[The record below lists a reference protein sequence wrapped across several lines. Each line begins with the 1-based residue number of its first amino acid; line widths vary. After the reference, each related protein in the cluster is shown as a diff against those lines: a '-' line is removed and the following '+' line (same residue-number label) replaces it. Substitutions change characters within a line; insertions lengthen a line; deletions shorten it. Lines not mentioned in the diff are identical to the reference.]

1 MKYPFIDKVKQA
13 LSEKKESFEWLAN
26 QIGKSRR
33 WIYNQSLEEL
43 SLEVILKLTEAL
55 EFNLLED
62 YNSWRQA
69 QNEHPLFLLNE
80 PAAKYIKQ
88 PKKLNIDFRI
98 STTLNNAELNSSKVL
113 HAIRTDCEKYGYD
126 FELL

>member
-1 MKYPFIDKVKQA
+1 MQYPFIDRVKQA

-43 SLEVILKLTEAL
+43 SLELIVKLTEAL

-69 QNEHPLFLLNE
+69 QNENPLFLLSE
-80 PAAKYIKQ
+80 PAAKYVRQ

-98 STTLNNAELNSSKVL
+98 STTLDNAELNSSKML
-113 HAIRTDCEKYGYD
+113 NTIRMDCEKYGYD